1 MIYDDLGGGNYRI
14 TLKVYRDCFNGL
26 APFDGVPGADPAYIT
41 VYDAAKNLIGLYNIG
56 APVISGVP
64 AVINSPCITTP
75 NNVCVQQGLY
85 TYTATL
91 PPLAGGYDV
100 IYQVCCRNGSI
111 LNIVTPGKFGN
122 TFYTHIPGPDVVA
135 FNNSPRFTNLPPI
148 FVCRNRSFVFNHVAT
163 DPDGDQLVYSICSP
177 YQGLDAC
184 CPRILGSPPGS
195 ASANCPSPP
204 SSCPTE
210 FYPPPYTPIIFVS
223 PYTPSYPIASNPAFS
238 INSSTG
244 TFSGTPIMN
253 GQWVF
258 NICVQ
263 EFRNNQLINTHYREF
278 QINVVT
284 CTVAVQS
291 VINDLGNITGAN
303 VQCQGLKIDFVNQSI
318 NQSNAPAYHWD
329 FGVPPINTDTSN
341 LVSPSYTYPDTG
353 IYVVTLISNPGK
365 ACADTA
371 TKIVYAYPPLNVN
384 FNAPNAQCL
393 KNNSFNF
400 ATQGVF
406 LPQTTYT
413 WSFGANAT
421 PSLSTSKNPANI
433 VFSQSGFIPIIL
445 YAKQFACRD
454 TFSDTIYVIPRP
466 KAKIN
471 NLPSVLCDPATVAF
485 SNGSSSELP
494 ITYLWQF
501 STGAT
506 STLYEPTQV
515 FSPSGVYSVSLTV
528 TTSSVC
534 IDTNMVSI
542 NNVTVN
548 PSPYAGFS
556 FSPQITTIFDPE
568 ITINNTASPDAVSWN
583 YAFGDGATSGFPFEK
598 HVYETYG
605 DYTITQY
612 VTNNFGCSN
621 TISQVVK
628 ILPEYRFWVPNAFT
642 PDESTLNDVFLPIVI
657 GAEEYIFEIYDRWGE
672 KIFKTNDTKKGWN
685 GTFKGQPCKQDIY
698 VWRITFLN
706 VVSQKDEVHYGHVT
720 LMTNL

>member
-1 MIYDDLGGGNYRI
+1 MIYDDLGGGKYRI
-14 TLKVYRDCFNGL
+14 ILKVYRDCAGNGS
-26 APFDGVPGADPAYIT
+26 PFDGDPNSTFVGPALIT
-41 VYDAAKNLIGLYNIG
+41 VFDAANNEIGVFDIG
-56 APVISGVP
+56 APVITPVP
-64 AVINSPCITTP
+64 PAFNNPCIFAP
-75 NNVCVQQGLY
+75 NNICIQQGVY

-91 PPLAGGYDV
+91 PPIPGGYV
-100 IYQVCCRNGSI
+100 VVYQRCCRNSGIVNLVNSDHQGS
-111 LNIVTPGKFGN
+111 TYFAK
-122 TFYTHIPGPDVVA
+122 IPGPEMA
-135 FNNSPRFTNLPPI
+135 APNSSPRFTNFPPI
-148 FVCRNRSFVFNHVAT
+148 YICRNVNFVFNHAAT
-163 DPDGDQLVYSICSP
+163 DPDASDQLVYSLCAP
-177 YQGLDAC
+177 FQGLDGC
-184 CPRILGSPPGS
+184 CASIGGNPPQNPTPS
-195 ASANCPSPP
+195 CPSPP
-204 SSCPTE
+204 SGCPNAAT
-210 FYPPPYTPIIFVS
+210 FPPYSNVIMAS
-223 PYTPSYPIASNPAFS
+223 PYSGSYPMASNPAFS
-238 INSSTG
+238 INPTTG
-244 TFSGTPIMN
+244 QLSGTPTML
-253 GQWVF
+253 GSWVVGV
-258 NICVQ
+258 CVQ
-263 EFRNNQLINTHYREF
+263 EFRNNVLIDTHFRDF
-278 QINVVT
+278 QFT
-284 CTVAVQS
+284 
-291 VINDLGNITGAN
+291 VINCSVTTLASVPVADYTKCLGLTVSFGNNSTTSSPIP
-303 VQCQGLKIDFVNQSI
+303 LF
-318 NQSNAPAYHWD
+318 YHWD
-329 FGVPPINTDTSN
+329 FGVPSLTNDTSN
-341 LVSPSYTYPDTG
+341 LATPTYVFPDTG
-353 IYVVTLISNPGK
+353 IYVVTLIANPGK
-365 ACADTA
+365 QCSDTI
-371 TKIVYAYPPLNVN
+371 KLPVYAYEKFEIDVPSV
-384 FNAPNAQCL
+384 ATQCL

-400 ATQGVF
+400 MLTATNIAS
-406 LPQTTYT
+406 TTFT
-413 WSFGANAT
+413 WNFTPVAT
-421 PSLSTSKNPANI
+421 PSISNLQNPVNI
-433 VFSQSGFIPIIL
+433 VYTQPGVHT
-445 YAKQFACRD
+445 YTAVAKYRVCRD
-454 TFSDTIYVIPRP
+454 TIIDSLRVIPRP

-471 NLPSVLCDPATVAF
+471 NLPTTLCDPATVAF

>member
-1 MIYDDLGGGNYRI
+1 MIYDDLGGGKYRI
-14 TLKVYRDCFNGL
+14 TLKVYRDCINPSNAL
-26 APFDGVPGADPAYIT
+26 FDGVPGADPAYIT

-56 APVISGVP
+56 APTITGVP
-64 AVINSPCITTP
+64 AVINNPCITTP

-85 TYTATL
+85 THTVTL

-100 IYQVCCRNGSI
+100 IYQVCCRNGTI
-111 LNIVTPGKFGN
+111 LNIVTPGKIGA
-122 TFYTHIPGPDVVA
+122 TYYTHIPGPEVAA
-135 FNNSPRFTNLPPI
+135 FNDSPRFTNLPPI
-148 FVCRNRSFVFNHVAT
+148 FVCRGRSFTFNHAAT

-177 YQGLDAC
+177 YQGLDVC
-184 CPRILGSPPGS
+184 CSRLFQTPMANP
-195 ASANCPSPP
+195 NCPSPP
-204 SSCPTE
+204 ASCPTE
-210 FYPPPYTPIIFVS
+210 FPPPPYTSVFFIA
-223 PYTPSYPIASNPAFS
+223 PYTASYPIASNPAFS
-238 INSSTG
+238 INPSTG
-244 TFSGTPIMN
+244 MLSGTPTMN

-278 QINVVT
+278 QINVLT

-291 VINDLGNITGAN
+291 VINDQGSINGAN
-303 VQCQGLKIDFVNQSI
+303 VQCQGLKIDFVNQSV
-318 NQSNAPAYHWD
+318 NQSNTPAYHWD
-329 FGVPPINTDTSN
+329 FGVLPISSDTSN
-341 LVSPSYTYPDTG
+341 FVSPSYTYPDTG

-371 TKIVYAYPPLNVN
+371 TKIVYAYPPLNIN

-393 KNNSFNF
+393 RNNSFNF
-400 ATQGVF
+400 SAQGVF

-413 WSFGANAT
+413 WAFSANAT
-421 PSLSTSKNPANI
+421 PSTSVLKNPANI

-454 TFSDTIYVIPRP
+454 TFSDTIHVIPRP
-466 KAKIN
+466 IAKIN
-471 NLPSVLCDPATVAF
+471 NLPTTLCDPATVAF

-494 ITYLWQF
+494 VTYLWQF
-501 STGAT
+501 SNGAT

-534 IDTNMVSI
+534 VDTNMVSI

-556 FSPQITTIFDPE
+556 FSPQVTTVFDPE
-568 ITINNTASPDAVSWN
+568 ITINNTASPDAISWN

-598 HVYETYG
+598 HIYETYG

-642 PDESTLNDVFLPIVI
+642 PDESALNDVFLPIVI

-672 KIFKTNDTKKGWN
+672 KIFKTTDPKKGWN
-685 GTFKGQPCKQDIY
+685 GTFKGLPCKQDIY